1 MPRAKRV
8 TKSASRAKRPAS
20 KPKSSKPKSFR
31 PKASRLKSLK
41 VKASNARAQRPK
53 QSKASAKSPRTGAR
67 ILPDVERVIKELQ
80 RQHDGDPWHGP
91 SRAAILADV
100 SAAEAAWQPGAG
112 AHSIWELVLHMR
124 SWTREVERRVLGAEP
139 AMPEDG
145 DWPAILDTGEAAWAE
160 AQASLDAAHEQIVV
174 VVRRLGAERLS
185 GMVGATRDKPL
196 GTGITHRAM
205 LYSLAQHDVYH
216 SGQVAILKRLA
227 RAALES
233 TT

>member
-1 MPRAKRV
+1 MATKKRSTKAPAKKAV
-8 TKSASRAKRPAS
+8 KKSAKSASKRPAA
-20 KPKSSKPKSFR
+20 KPAP
-31 PKASRLKSLK
+31 
-41 VKASNARAQRPK
+41 
-53 QSKASAKSPRTGAR
+53 R

-124 SWTREVERRVLGAEP
+124 SWTREVERRALGAQP

-145 DWPAILDTGEAAWAE
+145 DWPAVVDTSEDAWAE
-160 AQASLDAAHEQIVV
+160 AQASLDAAHEQIVA
-174 VVRRLGAERLS
+174 VVRRLGAEKLS

-216 SGQVAILKRLA
+216 SGQIAILKRLA

-233 TT
+233 RE

>member
-1 MPRAKRV
+1 MATKKRSTKAPAKKAV
-8 TKSASRAKRPAS
+8 KKSAKSASKRPAA
-20 KPKSSKPKSFR
+20 KPAP
-31 PKASRLKSLK
+31 
-41 VKASNARAQRPK
+41 
-53 QSKASAKSPRTGAR
+53 R
-67 ILPDVERVIKELQ
+67 ILPDVERVITELQ

-91 SRAAILADV
+91 SRSAILADV

-124 SWTREVERRVLGAEP
+124 SWTREVERRALGAQP

-145 DWPAILDTGEAAWAE
+145 DWPAVVDTSEDAWAE
-160 AQASLDAAHEQIVV
+160 AQASLDAAHEQIVA
-174 VVRRLGAERLS
+174 VVRRLGAEKLS

-216 SGQVAILKRLA
+216 SGQIAILKRLA

-233 TT
+233 RE

>member
-1 MPRAKRV
+1 MPRAKRATTSASKARKATTKTKPV
-8 TKSASRAKRPAS
+8 AKGKKPATKPATKPRASAPNAKSAPAS
-20 KPKSSKPKSFR
+20 K
-31 PKASRLKSLK
+31 
-41 VKASNARAQRPK
+41 
-53 QSKASAKSPRTGAR
+53 R

-112 AHSIWELVLHMR
+112 AHSIWDLVLHMR
-124 SWTREVERRVLGAEP
+124 SWTREVERRALGAQP

-145 DWPAILDTGEAAWAE
+145 DWPEVISTSEEAWAE
-160 AQASLDAAHEQIVV
+160 AQASLDAAHERIVA

-216 SGQVAILKRLA
+216 SGQVAILKRMA

-233 TT
+233 KY

>member
-1 MPRAKRV
+1 MAKAKKPAAKR
-8 TKSASRAKRPAS
+8 SAS
-20 KPKSSKPKSFR
+20 KPGAKPGAKSS
-31 PKASRLKSLK
+31 
-41 VKASNARAQRPK
+41 RA
-53 QSKASAKSPRTGAR
+53 GVR

-112 AHSIWELVLHMR
+112 AHSIWDLVLHMR
-124 SWTREVERRVLGAEP
+124 SWTREVERRALGSQP

-145 DWPAILDTGEAAWAE
+145 DWPAILDSSDEAWAE
-160 AQASLDAAHEQIVV
+160 AQASLDAAHQRIVS
-174 VVRRLGAERLS
+174 VVRRLGEERLS
-185 GMVGATRDKPL
+185 EMVGTTRDKPL

-227 RAALES
+227 RAALEPKY
-233 TT
+233 

>member
-1 MPRAKRV
+1 
-8 TKSASRAKRPAS
+8 
-20 KPKSSKPKSFR
+20 
-31 PKASRLKSLK
+31 
-41 VKASNARAQRPK
+41 
-53 QSKASAKSPRTGAR
+53 
-67 ILPDVERVIKELQ
+67 VIKELQ

-112 AHSIWELVLHMR
+112 AHSIWDLVLHMR
-124 SWTREVERRVLGAEP
+124 SWTREVERRALGAQP

-145 DWPAILDTGEAAWAE
+145 DWPEVISTSEEAWAE
-160 AQASLDAAHEQIVV
+160 AQASLDAAHERIVA

-216 SGQVAILKRLA
+216 SGQVAILKRMA

-233 TT
+233 KY